1 MTNTATAISIMAT
14 NVTALG
20 SDVVARLDD
29 GGGLVGLF
37 FKGGPFM
44 WPILLC
50 SIVALAFVF
59 ERLVSLRRGA
69 IYPARQVK
77 ALREQVLAGD
87 TDAAIA
93 ACEEASSP
101 FARVLHACL
110 VRSETEGFE
119 MEAALEEA
127 GARALYD
134 MRRGSRP
141 LGVIA
146 DVAPLLGLLGTV
158 TGMIK
163 AFEVVAQ
170 EGGLG
175 KAEMLA
181 EGISEALLTTAF
193 GLCVAVPALLF
204 YQYFRSRT
212 EGWVRIIEDTCL
224 DLLVKMRRSRRQTAT
239 P

>member
-1 MTNTATAISIMAT
+1 MTAITIGVLTVDAAAVGE
-14 NVTALG
+14 NVAAHIG
-20 SDVVARLDD
+20 E

-44 WPILLC
+44 WPILIC
-50 SIVALAFVF
+50 SIVGLAFVF
-59 ERLVSLRRGA
+59 ERIVSLRRGA
-69 IYPARQVK
+69 IYPTRQVK
-77 ALREQVLAGD
+77 AIREQVLSGD
-87 TDAAIA
+87 TEAAIA
-93 ACEEASSP
+93 ACEEASTP
-101 FARVLHACL
+101 FSRVLHACL
-110 VRSETEGFE
+110 VRSDTEGFE

-134 MRRGSRP
+134 MRRGGRP
-141 LGVIA
+141 LGIIA
-146 DVAPLLGLLGTV
+146 DVSPLLGLLGTV

-170 EGGLG
+170 EGALG
-175 KAEMLA
+175 KPELLA

-204 YQYFRSRT
+204 FQYFRSRS

-224 DLLVKMRRSRRQTAT
+224 DLLVKLRRGRKQANAT
-239 P
+239 